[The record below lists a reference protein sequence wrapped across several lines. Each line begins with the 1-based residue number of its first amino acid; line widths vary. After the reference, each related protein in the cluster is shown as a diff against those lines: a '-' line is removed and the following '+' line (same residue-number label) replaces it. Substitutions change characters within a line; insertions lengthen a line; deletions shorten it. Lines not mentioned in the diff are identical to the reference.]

1 VSPAGDTPSATRR
14 PGLSQLARVLVVW
27 VITAAALMLL
37 SALLAGFEV
46 KDFRVAL
53 TAAAAIGLI
62 NALVWPVVIGFA
74 LPFTVLTLGL
84 GALALNGAVVLAV
97 SALEPGM
104 EVRGL
109 GVGVVVALGLTV
121 SNTLVTSLLAIDD
134 DDFWYRNSVKRRV
147 RHLRPEGDLSV
158 PGVYFLEIDGL
169 AHDVLRRAIR
179 DGNAPNLARWL
190 REGSHRLLRWETDWS
205 SQTGAC
211 QAGLLHGNN
220 DDIPAFRWWEKD
232 RGAPI
237 VTNHPKDAAE
247 IERRHS
253 DGRGLL
259 HEDGASRANIVSGD
273 AVHTLLTMSTV
284 LDRNRPGRIGQDY
297 FAYFA
302 NPYNVTRTVALVIAD
317 IVQERHFAAQ
327 QRRRDVRPRI
337 ERDRKYAL
345 VRAWGTVIQTDLQVQ
360 AVIADIYAGRP
371 VGYSTFLAYDEV
383 AHHSGVERA
392 DTLAVL
398 RRLDRQIGRIA
409 AAARDAPRPYRF
421 VVLSDHGQS
430 QGETFLDRYCI
441 SLEDLAREACQAEQV
456 VAEAARTDEALAY
469 LGASLTEASAA
480 DSAGGRAVSA
490 AVRGR
495 QVDGAVRLGEDGRGP
510 GRGPLNRAPAGQDTR
525 GAGQDGSLPE
535 LSVMASGCLGL
546 LTFPREPGRVT
557 LERLESRWPNLIPT
571 LRDHPGIGFV
581 LVRSERDGA
590 TVIGARGTNY
600 LDQGRVEGED
610 PLAPFGPNAVR
621 HVKRTDG
628 FPHCPDLVLNSAY
641 WEETDE
647 VAAFEELV
655 GSHGGMGGEQ
665 SFPFALVPAEWEPP
679 SEDVVGAEAMHVQ
692 FRNWLADLGHDAYR
706 ERSVA

>member
-1 VSPAGDTPSATRR
+1 VRR
-14 PGLSQLARVLVVW
+14 RVGLSQVARVLIVW
-27 VITAAALMLL
+27 VITAATLMLL
-37 SALLAGFEV
+37 SALLAGFDV
-46 KDFRVAL
+46 DDFGGAL
-53 TAAAAIGLI
+53 VSAAAIGLI
-62 NALVWPVVIGFA
+62 NALVWPLLISIA

-84 GALALNGAVVLAV
+84 GVLVLNGAVVLGV
-97 SALEPGM
+97 SELEPGM
-104 EVRGL
+104 HVSGL

-121 SNTLVTSLLAIDD
+121 VNTLLTSLLAIDD
-134 DDFWYRNSVKRRV
+134 DDFWYRNVVKRRA
-147 RHLRPEGDLSV
+147 RRLRPEGDLSV

-169 AHDVLRRAIR
+169 AYEVLRRAIR

-190 REGSHRLLRWETDWS
+190 REGDHRLLRWETDWS

-253 DGRGLL
+253 NGRGLL

-284 LDRNRPGRIGQDY
+284 MDRDRPGRIGQDY

-302 NPYNVTRTVALVIAD
+302 NPYNVTRTIALVIAD

-345 VRAWGTVIQTDLQVQ
+345 VRAWGTVIQTDLQVN

-398 RRLDRQIGRIA
+398 RRLDRQIGRIT

-430 QGETFLDRYCI
+430 QGETFLDRYGI
-441 SLEDLAREACQAEQV
+441 SLEDLVREACQTEDV
-456 VAEAARTDEALAY
+456 VAEAAGAGEALGY
-469 LGASLTEASAA
+469 LGASLTEASGA
-480 DSAGGRAVSA
+480 DSAAGRAVGA
-490 AVRGR
+490 ATRGR
-495 QVDGAVRLGEDGRGP
+495 TVDGAVRLGED
-510 GRGPLNRAPAGQDTR
+510 RA
-525 GAGQDGSLPE
+525 DGTGDRELPE

-546 LTFPREPGRVT
+546 VTFPREPGRVT
-557 LERLESRWPNLIPT
+557 LERIDSRWPTLIPT
-571 LRDHPGIGFV
+571 LREHPGIGFV

-590 TVIGARGTNY
+590 TVIGPHGTNY
-600 LDQGRVEGED
+600 LDQNRVEGED
-610 PLAPFGPNAVR
+610 PLAPFGANAAR

-628 FPHCPDLVLNSAY
+628 FPHCPDLVLNSTY
-641 WEETDE
+641 WAETDE

-655 GSHGGMGGEQ
+655 GSHGGMGGAQ
-665 SFPFALVPAEWEPP
+665 AFPFALVPSEWDPPAEA
-679 SEDVVGAEAMHVQ
+679 VVGAEAMHAH
-692 FRNWLADLGHDAYR
+692 FRTWLASLGHDAYR
-706 ERSVA
+706 ERSLA

>member
-1 VSPAGDTPSATRR
+1 MAPAAKRR
-14 PGLSQLARVLVVW
+14 AGLSQLARVVVVW

-37 SALLAGFEV
+37 SALLAGFDV
-46 KDFRVAL
+46 DDFAVAL
-53 TAAAAIGLI
+53 VAAALIGLI
-62 NALVWPVVIGFA
+62 NALVWPLLIRVA

-84 GALALNGAVVLAV
+84 GVTV
-97 SALEPGM
+97 SS
-104 EVRGL
+104 L
-109 GVGVVVALGLTV
+109 GVGVVVAFGLTV
-121 SNTLVTSLLAIDD
+121 VNTTVTSLLAIDD
-134 DDFWYRNSVKRRV
+134 DDFWYRNVVKRSARRV
-147 RHLRPEGDLSV
+147 RSEGDLSV

-190 REGSHRLLRWETDWS
+190 HDGGHRLLRWETDWS

-253 DGRGLL
+253 NGQGLL

-284 LDRNRPGRIGQDY
+284 LDRDRPGRIGQDY

-302 NPYNVTRTVALVIAD
+302 NPYSVTRTIALVIAD
-317 IVQERHFAAQ
+317 IAQERHFAAQ

-345 VRAWGTVIQTDLQVQ
+345 VRAWGTVIQTDLQVN

-392 DTLAVL
+392 DALSVL

-430 QGETFLDRYCI
+430 QGETFLDRYGT
-441 SLEDLAREACQAEQV
+441 SLENLVREACQTEDV
-456 VAEAARTDEALAY
+456 VAEDAHTNEALGY
-469 LGASLTEASAA
+469 LSASLTEASGA
-480 DSAGGRAVSA
+480 DSAGGRAVGA
-490 AVRGR
+490 ATRRR
-495 QVDGAVRLGEDGRGP
+495 QVDGAVRLGEDGRP
-510 GRGPLNRAPAGQDTR
+510 PAGEDE
-525 GAGQDGSLPE
+525 LPE

-546 LTFPREPGRVT
+546 VTFPREPGRVT
-557 LERLESRWPNLIPT
+557 LEQMEARWPELIPT
-571 LRDHPGIGFV
+571 LREHPGVGFL
-581 LVRSERDGA
+581 LVRSERHGA
-590 TVIGARGTNY
+590 TVVGAQGVNY
-600 LDQGRVEGED
+600 LDEGRIEGED
-610 PLAPFGPNAVR
+610 PLAGFGPNAAR
-621 HVKRTDG
+621 HVTRTDG
-628 FPHCPDLVLNSAY
+628 FPHCPDIVLNSTY
-641 WEETDE
+641 WSETDE

-655 GSHGGMGGEQ
+655 GSHGGMGGGQ
-665 SFPFALVPAEWEPP
+665 SYPFALVPADWSPP
-679 SEDVVGAEAMHVQ
+679 EAPVVGAEAMHAHL
-692 FRNWLADLGHDAYR
+692 RTWLAELGHDSYR
-706 ERSVA
+706 DVPAELGQPNVH